1 MAAPALQPT
10 ETELKVHARRA
21 AFRSSIAA
29 KAAALSE
36 KKSIRPRD
44 AGPSAVAA
52 QGDPPLD
59 QADFS
64 LPPMKEP
71 WFSIETI
78 TTIKTLKIR
87 EIQTAVCNR
96 YGLTLQELIAER
108 RFRPLV
114 RTRQVAMYLCSA
126 LTGKSL
132 PAIGRS
138 FGGKDHTTVLHAV
151 RKVKALIDSDNL
163 AFDANIAETV
173 KALRA
178 ELEARLY

>member
-1 MAAPALQPT
+1 MNSAAARQPT
-10 ETELKVHARRA
+10 DTEWKAHTRRA
-21 AFRSSIAA
+21 AFHSSIAA

-36 KKSIRPRD
+36 NKSTRPRD
-44 AGPSAVAA
+44 TAPVGVVTQVDPAG
-52 QGDPPLD
+52 L
-59 QADFS
+59 S

-71 WFSIETI
+71 WFSIDTV
-78 TTIKTLKIR
+78 TAIKTLKIR
-87 EIQTAVCNR
+87 EIQIAACDR

-108 RFRPLV
+108 RFHPLV

-132 PAIGRS
+132 PVIGRS
-138 FGGKDHTTVLHAV
+138 FGGKNHTTVLHAI
-151 RKVKALIDSDNL
+151 RKVKTLIDPGDR
-163 AFDANIAETV
+163 AFDASIAEAV